1 MEKGFVDYLI
11 CLDAEI
17 QREFERDCLGI
28 EVPYMAETYKEWM
41 VTTDGKTKNVAN
53 SYVSYIKMVD
63 KEFFLGEEDFFY
75 LLPQKIKEGD
85 FLGVAS
91 LFDKYLGII
100 NDWFEDAKKED
111 FGYSPKVISDCRS
124 GFKNY
129 RRFIEEYLL
138 RTINGQK
145 TNLSNVEGAANY
157 KRLFA
162 EDDFFRWLTTTDE
175 KGIGSA
181 QSYIS
186 RLKRMNSVISKA
198 ISAKL
203 PAFKSDILSL
213 IPKLM
218 KEQKGGDVIKLL
230 EGIDEKLTQQI
241 HTNDTHL
248 MPILGLR
255 NSISALRSYTKF
267 LIEEYIYDVSSDEE
281 SATEEIAEVSQIGN
295 GDKVKVYDYPKLENK
310 FRFRLITQ
318 DRMSTSKD
326 VFFPIGL
333 IQRLFRL
340 SEKTPIDGF
349 VRKDEYKWFNKW
361 VDNCIAEIKV
371 MTDKGTFIMAEL
383 SEYETFIIGA
393 TTKEVTVTLNDGETA
408 KMLTPTEDENASPR
422 FMEVDRLSNIH
433 IDHSPL
439 ISEVLSDNITK
450 LPTMVRLTEIMRK
463 AAEAAHLP
471 FTTSNFSAIT
481 NEVLKNEA
489 DVVEMLKELPSLKDE
504 LELIRSKST
513 LRLMDAKYNL
523 RKK

>member
-1 MEKGFVDYLI
+1 MEGYADYL
-11 CLDAEI
+11 CSLDTEI
-17 QREFERDCLGI
+17 QRELERDSLGI
-28 EVPYMAETYKEWM
+28 EVPYMAEAYKEWM
-41 VTTDGKTKNVAN
+41 VTTDGKTKNVAI

-63 KEFFLGEEDFFY
+63 KQFFLGEEDFFY
-75 LLPQKIKEGD
+75 LLPKKIKEGD

-91 LFDKYLGII
+91 LFDKYLEVI
-100 NDWFEDAKKED
+100 NDWFEYAKKED

-138 RTINGQK
+138 RTMNGQK

-241 HTNDTHL
+241 HSNDTHL

-255 NSISALRSYTKF
+255 NIVSALRSYTKF
-267 LIEEYIYDVSSDEE
+267 LIEEYIDDVSGDEE
-281 SATEEIAEVSQIGN
+281 PLTEEIAEVSQIGN
-295 GDKVKVYDYPKLENK
+295 GDNIEKYDYLSLENN
-310 FRFRLITQ
+310 FCFRLITQ
-318 DRMSTSKD
+318 DRMSNDKE
-326 VFFPIGL
+326 VFFPIGM
-333 IQRLFRL
+333 IKRLFCL
-340 SEKTPIDGF
+340 SAKKSIDGI
-349 VRKDEYKWFNKW
+349 VCKSEYKWFNRW
-361 VDNCIAEIKV
+361 IDNCIAEIKV

-383 SEYETFIIGA
+383 SEYDTFIIDA

-408 KMLTPTEDENASPR
+408 RMLTLTEDENASPC

-439 ISEVLSDNITK
+439 ISKVLSDNITQ

-489 DVVEMLKELPSLKDE
+489 DVVEMLKELPSLKNE
-504 LELIRSKST
+504 LEFIRSKST
-513 LRLMDAKYNL
+513 LCLMEAKYNL